1 MAKNVYMIVT
11 DLHFGNIAASSRL
24 NYRKEVEFVKCKLL
38 ETAIKYRSNGCTVK
52 MLLLGD
58 IFHGSYRDVTDALVD
73 FSFFTMWREKIGEIY
88 TVLGNHE
95 LTYYKANPFYALINK
110 MESEAVQKII
120 NKVWTPLGLSNTIRV
135 VDKLEDGNVDF
146 YFNHSSTAVQSVSV
160 NDDKVAIGLFHQDL
174 IDPAIVEEMKNRY
187 GNEYYGLTR
196 ELDNAYELTGYNHCF
211 FGHIHTAYGIWKAGD
226 VYLHYLASLG
236 RTNER
241 EVNDS
246 MLERNIP
253 CIVVE
258 DDRFVAIEDN
268 FVVLPD
274 RKTCISESNV
284 IENRQEYQERKTV
297 RELRDYVP
305 IADDPVSDVKALFR
319 GDSDAE
325 RILYEL
331 ADGRCSWLISLNSK
345 LRGLG
350 IS

>member
-174 IDPAIVEEMKNRY
+174 IDPANRRR
-187 GNEYYGLTR
+187 NE
-196 ELDNAYELTGYNHCF
+196 
-211 FGHIHTAYGIWKAGD
+211 K
-226 VYLHYLASLG
+226 
-236 RTNER
+236 
-241 EVNDS
+241 
-246 MLERNIP
+246 
-253 CIVVE
+253 
-258 DDRFVAIEDN
+258 
-268 FVVLPD
+268 
-274 RKTCISESNV
+274 
-284 IENRQEYQERKTV
+284 
-297 RELRDYVP
+297 
-305 IADDPVSDVKALFR
+305 
-319 GDSDAE
+319 
-325 RILYEL
+325 
-331 ADGRCSWLISLNSK
+331 
-345 LRGLG
+345 
-350 IS
+350 